1 MSNSAAPKLLGLT
14 INQLLGKTSFDPDWN
29 CIHEDGS
36 PLPASQMPV
45 PLAISTG
52 KSVKD
57 VVMGVYRPVSGD
69 RAWLLVNAIPS
80 FDQYGKVAQVICT
93 FSDVT
98 ALHKAK
104 LALAENEQRYQK
116 LYTAALRQSQE
127 LALVGR
133 LAQAVNSLIR
143 LEELFERVVQE
154 ISIAFGYQMVSIY
167 LLKGDSLFLQSYI
180 GYSEVMPIIKLNQGV
195 SGRVV
200 RNGKAE
206 LIKDARKDRD
216 FISVA
221 ANTNQGI
228 FVPIK
233 SGDGQVLG
241 VLLVESKGQ
250 PILTEQDFELLL
262 LVGEQISVAIENAR
276 WFKATQHELVQR
288 KRAEQRLAE
297 REQYLEAL
305 VQIQGILLEQ
315 PQISTQYNRLLELLG
330 RSAAASRVYL
340 FENHKDEGG
349 NLLMSQRAEWA
360 APGVTPEID
369 NPTLQNLPYKDFSLR
384 WQEVLSRGEIIA
396 GLVENFPENEKEIL
410 SPQGILSI
418 LVLPLIVNGK
428 FFGFIGFDNCLEARQ
443 WEPSEIAL
451 LKAAASAIALVQER
465 RLADEQFAAEK
476 ERLTVTLGSIDD
488 GVIAT
493 DISGRIILFNPTAE
507 RLTGFTRSEA
517 ENLPLEQAFKIY
529 CKDQEYHWLNPVSPV
544 LTESTIFEIP
554 EDCLLVARDGTER
567 LITGSAAPIHGNIG
581 QLAGVVL
588 AFRDI
593 TDKQRVAE
601 ERLRFS
607 KLESLGLLAGG
618 IAHDFNNILT
628 SILGHLT
635 LAKIKYSTSLNQK
648 ELLEEAERATL
659 SARSLTQQLL
669 TFAKGGTPVKKVIR
683 LQNLLELSTA
693 FAFRGTSLN
702 CQVLIDPDLW
712 PVEVDEGQLNQVL
725 QNLYI
730 NAIQATPEGGKVWIL
745 ATNITLKEQEVPT
758 LPTGR
763 YVKVTVQDWGTGIDP
778 QNLPKIFDPYFTTK
792 KQNSGLGLSTTYS
805 IIKKHA
811 GHITVS
817 SMPGSGSIFDFYL
830 PAVSEYATV
839 ESGEISSGLLSG
851 TGRVLIMDDD
861 SGIRFSISKVL
872 QNIGYTVEVAA
883 NGEEAIDLYS
893 SALLSDNKFD
903 VVLMDLTIPGGMGGK
918 EAVGHLLVLDPKAKV
933 IVSSGYS
940 NDPVM
945 ANYKEYGFIGVV
957 TKPYSLEQLSRVLH
971 VIIDR

>member
-1 MSNSAAPKLLGLT
+1 
-14 INQLLGKTSFDPDWN
+14 
-29 CIHEDGS
+29 
-36 PLPASQMPV
+36 
-45 PLAISTG
+45 
-52 KSVKD
+52 
-57 VVMGVYRPVSGD
+57 
-69 RAWLLVNAIPS
+69 
-80 FDQYGKVAQVICT
+80 
-93 FSDVT
+93 
-98 ALHKAK
+98 
-104 LALAENEQRYQK
+104 
-116 LYTAALRQSQE
+116 
-127 LALVGR
+127 
-133 LAQAVNSLIR
+133 
-143 LEELFERVVQE
+143 
-154 ISIAFGYQMVSIY
+154 
-167 LLKGDSLFLQSYI
+167 
-180 GYSEVMPIIKLNQGV
+180 
-195 SGRVV
+195 
-200 RNGKAE
+200 
-206 LIKDARKDRD
+206 
-216 FISVA
+216 
-221 ANTNQGI
+221 
-228 FVPIK
+228 
-233 SGDGQVLG
+233 
-241 VLLVESKGQ
+241 
-250 PILTEQDFELLL
+250 
-262 LVGEQISVAIENAR
+262 
-276 WFKATQHELVQR
+276 
-288 KRAEQRLAE
+288 
-297 REQYLEAL
+297 
-305 VQIQGILLEQ
+305 
-315 PQISTQYNRLLELLG
+315 
-330 RSAAASRVYL
+330 
-340 FENHKDEGG
+340 
-349 NLLMSQRAEWA
+349 
-360 APGVTPEID
+360 
-369 NPTLQNLPYKDFSLR
+369 
-384 WQEVLSRGEIIA
+384 
-396 GLVENFPENEKEIL
+396 
-410 SPQGILSI
+410 
-418 LVLPLIVNGK
+418 
-428 FFGFIGFDNCLEARQ
+428 
-443 WEPSEIAL
+443 
-451 LKAAASAIALVQER
+451 
-465 RLADEQFAAEK
+465 
-476 ERLTVTLGSIDD
+476 
-488 GVIAT
+488 
-493 DISGRIILFNPTAE
+493 
-507 RLTGFTRSEA
+507 
-517 ENLPLEQAFKIY
+517 
-529 CKDQEYHWLNPVSPV
+529 
-544 LTESTIFEIP
+544 
-554 EDCLLVARDGTER
+554 
-567 LITGSAAPIHGNIG
+567 
-581 QLAGVVL
+581 
-588 AFRDI
+588 
-593 TDKQRVAE
+593 
-601 ERLRFS
+601 
-607 KLESLGLLAGG
+607 LGLLAGG